1 MDGAERRVGD
11 EAMKVLILGGSGMLG
26 HMLWRTLTARFDTRV
41 TFRQS
46 PTGYARLGVFDPAR
60 SLGHVSAQDFDG
72 VVRALAAV
80 RPDVVVN
87 CVGIVKQDA
96 AAKDPYQSIN
106 TNALFPHRLAQ
117 ACVAAGGRL
126 IHISTD
132 CVFTGRRGNYKETDT
147 ADAED
152 IYGRTKWLGEVDY
165 ERCLT
170 IRTSMIGRELQGA
183 HGLVEWF
190 LSQRGKTVRG
200 FKRAVFSGFTTEAL
214 ASIIGDVIAD
224 RDELRGVWH
233 VAADPISKF
242 DLLTLVEEAYRL
254 DIEIEPDETFVCD
267 RSLDGE
273 RFRQETG
280 FVPPSWPEMIER
292 MARDATPYEE
302 MRRNYAD
309 R

>member
-1 MDGAERRVGD
+1 VKVQ

-26 HMLWRTLTARFDTRV
+26 HKLWQALSGRFDTRA

-46 PTGYARLGVFDPAR
+46 PELYARLGLFDPSR
-60 SLGHVSAQDFDG
+60 SIGHVSAQDFDG

-117 ACVAAGGRL
+117 ACIASGARL

-132 CVFTGRRGNYKETDT
+132 CVFTGRSGNYKETDT

-152 IYGRTKWLGEVDY
+152 LYGRTKWLGEVDY

-190 LSQRGKTVRG
+190 LSQRGQCVRG

-214 ASIIGDVIAD
+214 ASIIGDVIAGHVS
-224 RDELRGVWH
+224 LRGVWH
-233 VAADPISKF
+233 VAAEPVNKF
-242 DLLTLVEEAYRL
+242 DLLTLVKEAFSL

-267 RSLDGE
+267 RSLDGV

-280 FVPPSWPEMIER
+280 FMPPTWPEMIER

-302 MRRNYAD
+302 IRGDYAD